1 MAVVLFLSHKEQSCG
16 IQQWGQR
23 AAKVLFTGQ
32 IKHQFEYREVESE
45 QEFRGFVSA
54 INPDVIVYNYHIS
67 TMTWLNPG
75 LLDEFRSRK
84 QTVIIHEGFAHPENA
99 HSFDYYIYID
109 PEMDISPEYSH
120 KVFKVGRTLLQY
132 SGEYR
137 TNSVPNIGS
146 FGFGFANKQYEYIAR
161 EVNKEFDDAVINML
175 IPYAKFGDASG
186 DAARLSADRCRA
198 EIHKPG
204 IKLNITHEFLPE
216 NDVLK
221 FLAGNDINA
230 FFYADM
236 PGRGMSSATD
246 YALSVKR
253 PIILTKSYM
262 FRHIN
267 NHVIPAINIENTTI
281 KEVLNLGIAPLQPFY
296 EKWSNKNFVKKFEDI
311 VDEITK

>member
-1 MAVVLFLSHKEQSCG
+1 MAVVLFLSHKEQACG

-23 AAKVLFTGQ
+23 ASKVLFTGQ
-32 IKHQFEYREVESE
+32 KRHLFEYREVSTEA
-45 QEFRGFVSA
+45 EFRSFVSA
-54 INPDVIVYNYHIS
+54 IDPDVIVYNYHIS
-67 TMTWLNPG
+67 TMPWLNPG
-75 LLDEFRSRK
+75 LLDEFRNRK
-84 QTVIIHEGFAHPENA
+84 QTVIIHEGFAHPENT

-109 PEMDISPEYSH
+109 PEMEINHER
-120 KVFKVGRTLLQY
+120 VFKVGRTLLPY
-132 SGEYR
+132 SGEYKV
-137 TNSVPNIGS
+137 NDVPTIGS
-146 FGFGFANKQYEYIAR
+146 FGFGFANKQYDHIVRA
-161 EVNKEFDDAVINML
+161 VNSEFDEAVVNLL
-175 IPYAKFGDASG
+175 IPFARFGDSAG

-204 IKLNITHEFLPE
+204 IKLNIMHDFLPE
-216 NDVLK
+216 EEVLK

-267 NHVIPAINIENTTI
+267 NHVTPAINIEDTTI
-281 KEVLNLGIAPLQPFY
+281 KAVLEMGTKPLEPFY
-296 EKWSNKNFVKKFEDI
+296 EKWSDESFVNKFEDI
-311 VDEITK
+311 IDEITKQSS